1 MKLNMDIQWFVSVAI
16 ITFLVL
22 MIVNYLFKDYF
33 KLNPFYRNKILLEGF
48 DASGNAVTDPSGNAA
63 PSNVELGSSLT
74 PSTNVEPSSS
84 APAPSGTSLSGS
96 EAPSS
101 TVPAPLVTEAP
112 SNIAVTPSS
121 TTPSSTAVTPSSTV
135 VTPSS
140 TVVAPSVPDTSNT
153 DKSTIMADLFDKVNS
168 QMDIIRTIQLS
179 DKIVPITID
188 KTAVDPFIILSNLKL
203 LINNGIYKNELDIK
217 DVYKN
222 YIGNKEVQLLTSDIN
237 SVNLESQT
245 DSVTIS
251 NLETSFLKRC
261 QSIVD
266 AHQKLIEKI
275 LDNKSKE

>member
-1 MKLNMDIQWFVSVAI
+1 MDIQWFVSVAI
-16 ITFLVL
+16 IAFLVL

-48 DASGNAVTDPSGNAA
+48 DASGNDISGNAMTSSTDPSGNAA
-63 PSNVELGSSLT
+63 PNVELGSSLT
-74 PSTNVEPSSS
+74 PSSNVEPSSS
-84 APAPSGTSLSGS
+84 TPASGV
-96 EAPSS
+96 PSS
-101 TVPAPLVTEAP
+101 GVPSTPVSSTEAV
-112 SNIAVTPSS
+112 ATPS
-121 TTPSSTAVTPSSTV
+121 TTPSAPVSSTEATITPSTTV
-135 VTPSS
+135 AP
-140 TVVAPSVPDTSNT
+140 APSVPDTSNT

-217 DVYKN
+217 DIHN
-222 YIGNKEVQLLTSDIN
+222 TYIGNKEVQLLTSDIN

-245 DSVTIS
+245 DSGTIH

-275 LDNKSKE
+275 LDKKSKE

>member
-1 MKLNMDIQWFVSVAI
+1 MDIQWFVSVAI
-16 ITFLVL
+16 IAFLVL

-48 DASGNAVTDPSGNAA
+48 DGSGNDISGNAMTSSTDPSGNAA
-63 PSNVELGSSLT
+63 PNVELGSSLT
-74 PSTNVEPSSS
+74 PSSNVEPSSS
-84 APAPSGTSLSGS
+84 TPASGVPSTQV
-96 EAPSS
+96 SS
-101 TVPAPLVTEAP
+101 TA
-112 SNIAVTPSS
+112 TPS
-121 TTPSSTAVTPSSTV
+121 TTPSAPVSSTEATTTPSTTI
-135 VTPSS
+135 TPSTTPS
-140 TVVAPSVPDTSNT
+140 TTVAPAPSVPDTSNT

-217 DVYKN
+217 DIHN
-222 YIGNKEVQLLTSDIN
+222 TYIGNKEVQLLTSDIN

-245 DSVTIS
+245 DSGTIH

-275 LDNKSKE
+275 LDKKSKE

>member
-1 MKLNMDIQWFVSVAI
+1 MDIQWFVSVAI
-16 ITFLVL
+16 IAFLVL

-48 DASGNAVTDPSGNAA
+48 DGSGNDISGNAMTSSTDPSGNAA
-63 PSNVELGSSLT
+63 PNVELGSSLT
-74 PSTNVEPSSS
+74 PSSNVEPSSS
-84 APAPSGTSLSGS
+84 TPASGVPST
-96 EAPSS
+96 PVSS
-101 TVPAPLVTEAP
+101 TEAV
-112 SNIAVTPSS
+112 ATPS
-121 TTPSSTAVTPSSTV
+121 TTPSTMPSTMPSATPSA
-135 VTPSS
+135 TPST
-140 TVVAPSVPDTSNT
+140 TVAPAPSVPDTSNT

-217 DVYKN
+217 DIHN
-222 YIGNKEVQLLTSDIN
+222 TYIGNKEVQLLTSDIN

-245 DSVTIS
+245 DSGTIH

-275 LDNKSKE
+275 LDKKSKE